1 MKHFRHQL
9 ANSFLIIFALAIA
22 GCASQKS
29 KESDA
34 QLDALLWSTAS
45 AEYEVIARQIFFQ
58 ATRQLDRLL
67 GQGKETALP
76 AQQGGTYSRL
86 PPAVI
91 VDVDETM
98 LANGV
103 FYYQLLSSGKSF
115 NEDDWTAWVMES
127 KSKPVPGALEYV
139 RHAAEKGVTVFYV
152 SNRHISLFEPT
163 YRNLKQTGFPID
175 SSKNQLLMREKA
187 GRQDDEGANSMEM
200 VDNGWDK
207 SQRRA
212 MIAKD
217 YRIVQIVGD
226 GLGDFMGDTAKMTPA
241 QRREASSAYIAY
253 WGEKWFMLPNPVYG
267 DWESA
272 ILNTAGDS
280 TGHRADPTQAKYRF
294 IRGGESQGVW

>member
-1 MKHFRHQL
+1 MCQWLRASLFMVTITL
-9 ANSFLIIFALAIA
+9 VV
-22 GCASQKS
+22 GCASTKN

-67 GQGKETALP
+67 AQSKESALP
-76 AQQGGTYSRL
+76 AQQEHAPQGRL

-115 NEDDWTAWVMES
+115 NETDWANWVYEA
-127 KSKPVPGALEYV
+127 KSKPVPGALDYAK
-139 RHAAEKGVTVFYV
+139 HAAAKGVTVFYV
-152 SNRHISLFEPT
+152 SNRDVSLYEPT

-175 SSKNQLLMREKA
+175 SSKNQLLMRDKSARQEEAINGGA
-187 GRQDDEGANSMEM
+187 GSE
-200 VDNGWDK
+200 WDK

-212 MIAKD
+212 AIARD
-217 YRIVQIVGD
+217 YRVVQIIGD
-226 GLGDFMGDTAKMTPA
+226 GLGDFMGNTANMTPVE
-241 QRREASSAYIAY
+241 RREASAVYIAY

-272 ILNTAGDS
+272 ILNTAGS
-280 TGHRADPTQAKYRF
+280 TVGDPRNDPTQAKYRF